1 MNNPLEQILRQ
12 QKKVNLQKKVGY
24 VGPMVGDVPRE
35 FGEGEHFVQLA
46 YITPDEAA
54 ILKEIDLYGSN
65 PPHTGPEIENI
76 PNYNNFDSKGN
87 FRSGEAMSAA
97 ETGNTSATA
106 KADMK
111 ASGMSNQEI
120 AGIQAGY
127 NAAAGGQQTSQ
138 NFMNQQNPPNQTND
152 LVDETITPTVDVTP
166 EVKPQSLIERIF
178 SGLFT
183 KKTAKQNFV
192 DTVKK
197 NPKLSKFVKDTY
209 GIESIDDITDAQVN
223 EINNLNNLSFD
234 EVRDYVSKLTGQA
247 IDDPLATGYNALT
260 GSTLGLQGISQLG
273 LMNAAMSIAM
283 NKPAFAQNL
292 DNMDVYGN
300 YIGPMSTNPA
310 VNQQIADM
318 YGGLT
323 ESQMAQAVAQ
333 AMTDAETGGN
343 LSMGG
348 GNKDDRVLN
357 QQNTEQQTIQNYMD
371 GLTQSEFDRYNQL
384 IGQGYNDEYARAYLG
399 ML

>member
-1 MNNPLEQILRQ
+1 MNNPLELLLRK
-12 QKKVNLQKKVGY
+12 QKMAQGGRIGFFGGGGADMGDPDRAGEREARGY
-24 VGPMVGDVPRE
+24 GA
-35 FGEGEHFVQLA
+35 EGS
-46 YITPDEAA
+46 
-54 ILKEIDLYGSN
+54 GS
-65 PPHTGPEIENI
+65 GG
-76 PNYNNFDSKGN
+76 YNNNPGSHGGQDPQQLSINSMQEVDEGATNPYAGFDPNSN
-87 FRSGEAMSAA
+87 R
-97 ETGNTSATA
+97 ETVATA
-106 KADMK
+106 
-111 ASGMSNQEI
+111 Q
-120 AGIQAGY
+120 
-127 NAAAGGQQTSQ
+127 
-138 NFMNQQNPPNQTND
+138 D
-152 LVDETITPTVDVTP
+152 LDVAP
-166 EVKPQSLIERIF
+166 EVKQESFFDKLF

-209 GIESIDDITDAQVN
+209 GITSLDDITDAQVN
-223 EINNLNNLSFD
+223 EINDLGNMSFG
-234 EVRDYVSKLTGQA
+234 EIRDYVSKLTGQA

-260 GSTLGLQGISQLG
+260 GSALGLQGIGTLG
-273 LMNAAMSIAM
+273 MVNALASIAM
-283 NKPAFAQNL
+283 NKPAFSQNL

-323 ESQMAQAVAQ
+323 ESQMAQAVSQ
-333 AMTDAETGGN
+333 AMTNAETGGN

-371 GLTQSEFDRYNQL
+371 GLTQSELDRYNQL
-384 IGQGYNDEYARAYLG
+384 IGQGYNDEYAKAYLG

>member
-1 MNNPLEQILRQ
+1 MNNPLEFILRK
-12 QKKVNLQKKVGY
+12 QKMAQGGRIGFFGGGGADMGDPSRAGEREARGY
-24 VGPMVGDVPRE
+24 GA
-35 FGEGEHFVQLA
+35 EGS
-46 YITPDEAA
+46 
-54 ILKEIDLYGSN
+54 GS
-65 PPHTGPEIENI
+65 GG
-76 PNYNNFDSKGN
+76 YNNNPGSHGGQDPQQLSINSMQEVDEGATNPYAGFDPNSN
-87 FRSGEAMSAA
+87 R
-97 ETGNTSATA
+97 ETVATA
-106 KADMK
+106 QDLDVKAD
-111 ASGMSNQEI
+111 
-120 AGIQAGY
+120 
-127 NAAAGGQQTSQ
+127 
-138 NFMNQQNPPNQTND
+138 
-152 LVDETITPTVDVTP
+152 
-166 EVKPQSLIERIF
+166 VKEESFIDKLF

-192 DTVKK
+192 DQVKK

-283 NKPAFAQNL
+283 NKPAYAMNPKNYAFTGPMVDAEGNL
-292 DNMDVYGN
+292 VSQDFSYTGA
-300 YIGPMSTNPA
+300 MSTNPA
-310 VNQQIADM
+310 VNQQIADIQSIN
-318 YGGLT
+318 GVTGLT
-323 ESQMAQAVAQ
+323 AAQQAEAVAK
-333 AMTDAETGGN
+333 AMTNAETGGN

>member
-1 MNNPLEQILRQ
+1 MNNPLELLLRK
-12 QKKVNLQKKVGY
+12 QKMAQGGRIGFFGGGGADMGDPDRAGEREARGY
-24 VGPMVGDVPRE
+24 GA
-35 FGEGEHFVQLA
+35 EGS
-46 YITPDEAA
+46 
-54 ILKEIDLYGSN
+54 GS
-65 PPHTGPEIENI
+65 GG
-76 PNYNNFDSKGN
+76 YNNNPGSHGGQDPQQLSINSMQEVDEGATNPYAGFDPNSN
-87 FRSGEAMSAA
+87 R
-97 ETGNTSATA
+97 ETVATA
-106 KADMK
+106 
-111 ASGMSNQEI
+111 Q
-120 AGIQAGY
+120 
-127 NAAAGGQQTSQ
+127 
-138 NFMNQQNPPNQTND
+138 D
-152 LVDETITPTVDVTP
+152 LDVAP
-166 EVKPQSLIERIF
+166 EVKQESFFDKLF

-209 GIESIDDITDAQVN
+209 GITSLDDITDAQVN
-223 EINNLNNLSFD
+223 EINDLGNMSFG
-234 EVRDYVSKLTGQA
+234 EIRDYVSKLTGQA

-260 GSTLGLQGISQLG
+260 GSALGLQGIGTLG
-273 LMNAAMSIAM
+273 MVNALASIAM
-283 NKPAFAQNL
+283 NKPAFSQNL

-323 ESQMAQAVAQ
+323 ESQMAQAVSQ
-333 AMTDAETGGN
+333 AMTNAETGGN
-343 LSMGG
+343 SSMGG

-384 IGQGYNDEYARAYLG
+384 IGQGYNDEYAKAYLG

>member
-1 MNNPLEQILRQ
+1 MAQGGRIGFFGGGGADMGDPDRAGEREARGYGAEGSGSGGYNNNPGSHGGQDPQ
-12 QKKVNLQKKVGY
+12 QLSINSMQEVDEGATNPYAGFD
-24 VGPMVGDVPRE
+24 PNSNRE
-35 FGEGEHFVQLA
+35 TV
-46 YITPDEAA
+46 
-54 ILKEIDLYGSN
+54 
-65 PPHTGPEIENI
+65 
-76 PNYNNFDSKGN
+76 
-87 FRSGEAMSAA
+87 
-97 ETGNTSATA
+97 ATA
-106 KADMK
+106 
-111 ASGMSNQEI
+111 Q
-120 AGIQAGY
+120 
-127 NAAAGGQQTSQ
+127 
-138 NFMNQQNPPNQTND
+138 D
-152 LVDETITPTVDVTP
+152 LDVAP
-166 EVKPQSLIERIF
+166 EVKQESFFDKLF

-209 GIESIDDITDAQVN
+209 GITSLDDITDAQVN
-223 EINNLNNLSFD
+223 EINDLGNMSFG
-234 EVRDYVSKLTGQA
+234 EIRDYVSKLTGQA

-260 GSTLGLQGISQLG
+260 GSALGLQGIGTLG
-273 LMNAAMSIAM
+273 MVNALASIAM
-283 NKPAFAQNL
+283 NKPAFSQNL

-323 ESQMAQAVAQ
+323 ESQMAQAVSQ
-333 AMTDAETGGN
+333 AMTNAETGGN

-384 IGQGYNDEYARAYLG
+384 IGQGYNDEYAKAYLG

>member
-1 MNNPLEQILRQ
+1 MNNPLELLLRK
-12 QKKVNLQKKVGY
+12 QKMAQGGRIGFFGGGGADMGDPDRAGEREARGY
-24 VGPMVGDVPRE
+24 GA
-35 FGEGEHFVQLA
+35 EGS
-46 YITPDEAA
+46 
-54 ILKEIDLYGSN
+54 GS
-65 PPHTGPEIENI
+65 GG
-76 PNYNNFDSKGN
+76 YNNNPGSHGGQDPQQLSINSMQEVDEGATNPYAGFDPNSN
-87 FRSGEAMSAA
+87 R
-97 ETGNTSATA
+97 ETVATA
-106 KADMK
+106 
-111 ASGMSNQEI
+111 Q
-120 AGIQAGY
+120 
-127 NAAAGGQQTSQ
+127 
-138 NFMNQQNPPNQTND
+138 D
-152 LVDETITPTVDVTP
+152 LDVAP
-166 EVKPQSLIERIF
+166 EVKQESFFDKLF

-192 DTVKK
+192 DQVKK

-209 GIESIDDITDAQVN
+209 GITSLDDITDAQVN
-223 EINNLNNLSFD
+223 EINDLGNMSFG
-234 EVRDYVSKLTGQA
+234 EIRDYVSKLTGQA

-260 GSTLGLQGISQLG
+260 GSALGLQGIGTLG
-273 LMNAAMSIAM
+273 MVNALASIAM
-283 NKPAFAQNL
+283 NKPAFSQNL

-323 ESQMAQAVAQ
+323 ESQMAQAVSQ
-333 AMTDAETGGN
+333 AMTNAETGGN

-384 IGQGYNDEYARAYLG
+384 IGQGYNDEYAKAYLG

>member
-1 MNNPLEQILRQ
+1 MNNPLELLLRK
-12 QKKVNLQKKVGY
+12 QKMAQGGRIGFYGGGGADMGDPSRASEREARGY
-24 VGPMVGDVPRE
+24 GA
-35 FGEGEHFVQLA
+35 EGS
-46 YITPDEAA
+46 
-54 ILKEIDLYGSN
+54 GS
-65 PPHTGPEIENI
+65 GG
-76 PNYNNFDSKGN
+76 YNNNPGSHGGQDPQQLSINSMQEVDEGATNPYAGFDPNSN
-87 FRSGEAMSAA
+87 R
-97 ETGNTSATA
+97 ETVATA
-106 KADMK
+106 
-111 ASGMSNQEI
+111 Q
-120 AGIQAGY
+120 
-127 NAAAGGQQTSQ
+127 
-138 NFMNQQNPPNQTND
+138 D
-152 LVDETITPTVDVTP
+152 LDVAP
-166 EVKPQSLIERIF
+166 EVKQESFFDKLF

-209 GIESIDDITDAQVN
+209 GITSLDDITDAQVN
-223 EINNLNNLSFD
+223 EINDLGNMSFG
-234 EVRDYVSKLTGQA
+234 EIRDYVSKLTGQA

-260 GSTLGLQGISQLG
+260 GSALGLQGIGTLG
-273 LMNAAMSIAM
+273 MVNALASIAM
-283 NKPAFAQNL
+283 NKPAFSQNL

-323 ESQMAQAVAQ
+323 ESQMAQAVSQ
-333 AMTDAETGGN
+333 AMTNAETGGN

-384 IGQGYNDEYARAYLG
+384 IGQGYNDEYAKAYLG